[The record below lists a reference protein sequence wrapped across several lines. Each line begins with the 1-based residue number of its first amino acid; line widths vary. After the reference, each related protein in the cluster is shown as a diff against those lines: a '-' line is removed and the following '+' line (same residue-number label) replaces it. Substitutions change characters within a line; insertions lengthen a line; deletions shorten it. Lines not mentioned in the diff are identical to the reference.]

1 MQGGKGRR
9 ERLAR
14 IAALAEQ
21 VWEDD
26 DLAHRFLTTPQPQ
39 LDGER
44 PVDLTRSELGS
55 RQVEMLLMKLEYAL
69 PV

>member
-1 MQGGKGRR
+1 LTIQATRVAEMQGGKGRR

-26 DLAHRFLTTPQPQ
+26 DLAHRFL
-39 LDGER
+39 
-44 PVDLTRSELGS
+44 
-55 RQVEMLLMKLEYAL
+55 
-69 PV
+69 